1 MVVEMAINITSHE
14 ELMVWLAGKPSGSLE
29 VMAFR
34 TALKTA
40 VWAFDPDE
48 WHDEGPARSWVLS
61 TFLALTFSSQMIF
74 NPSNIIWSPRIGSGR
89 EVLPSFGP
97 APLPSIASNRAVAAG
112 DFASFCMTLDYTDLF
127 AAGFRNGDL
136 SLDIILDDIDELD
149 RTKNPQRLLQQPLWK
164 DRPVEW
170 SESWDRARR
179 WLSSTKDGFDIWRE
193 WYHGRIEGLPHVF
206 KDFDG
211 EADSA
216 FYRWLIEQNDE
227 WWDREPGQVNA
238 DIKAKV
244 DELRQ
249 SAPPS
254 DADLEQ
260 EPRALLFKGNEANQV
275 ALSGQTAAEALLS
288 DSEGRDRHRLAREM
302 ANAALAASH
311 RDLTQ
316 AFDVGG
322 LLKAYLDALGDEPSE
337 VRASNLVAFGG
348 FLRNQI
354 RNREASSKPPFTEDQ
369 QEALDQ
375 WRVAHNMLVGAN
387 PYLASLERKG
397 RDTDLPETV
406 LNRDLTKSIIE
417 DGRENEALDKSA
429 ADALVQVADAVIAD
443 NDPDDPQNL
452 TWMDS
457 FRNSIRAAAAIIKAN
472 QLKTAASVASGIA
485 AGAYQLAAWVQRHA
499 DALRQMFADE
509 PSMLAIIDWIMR
521 LLL

>member
-216 FYRWLIEQNDE
+216 FYRWLLEQRDE
-227 WWDREPGQVNA
+227 WWRREPGQINA

-244 DELRQ
+244 EELRKPEPPADEELKQNPRAFTFSLNEDGQ
-249 SAPPS
+249 SEVDEEVLPNGLQG
-254 DADLEQ
+254 DADERDNHSEVLRLIDAAIEATAGDTNAKDMGNPTQLLRDAAGDTVEALRPRLFVLRAREIIRQVNEREGGDSLKPPLSERQRDAYVPLVAGLEMIAEFSPKLAELWYGKMGQ
-260 EPRALLFKGNEANQV
+260 SGPPLTRETLDLV
-275 ALSGQTAAEALLS
+275 ALAFRQSQQT
-288 DSEGRDRHRLAREM
+288 
-302 ANAALAASH
+302 
-311 RDLTQ
+311 
-316 AFDVGG
+316 
-322 LLKAYLDALGDEPSE
+322 
-337 VRASNLVAFGG
+337 
-348 FLRNQI
+348 
-354 RNREASSKPPFTEDQ
+354 TEIAQ
-369 QEALDQ
+369 
-375 WRVAHNMLVGAN
+375 
-387 PYLASLERKG
+387 
-397 RDTDLPETV
+397 
-406 LNRDLTKSIIE
+406 SIIE
-417 DGRENEALDKSA
+417 ASN
-429 ADALVQVADAVIAD
+429 ALVKPDA
-443 NDPDDPQNL
+443 PDDDPARIAASE
-452 TWMDS
+452 TS
-457 FRNSIRAAAAIIKAN
+457 RNVVRKMGGALKKADEGAKSVDRVMRLSDRAIIIWNSVKGHLPSNETIARI
-472 QLKTAASVASGIA
+472 LKWIFFSG
-485 AGAYQLAAWVQRHA
+485 G
-499 DALRQMFADE
+499 
-509 PSMLAIIDWIMR
+509 
-521 LLL
+521 